1 MKLVFAFGHFSP
13 PSICD
18 SVLIQSLGEYRA
30 HDTKVMLLTD
40 DQFDRMNLMGILEKQ
55 EAIAGL
61 LPRDVELRMDVDWVP
76 NFLENESSDYESI
89 TVLYDAM
96 LPKSALRVMKKSSKV
111 PIEFVQINVGDADE
125 AYNQLR
131 YALYGGDFELFCKY
145 YGGNTNTRVEYF
157 NNMKD
162 RTKCLN

>member
-18 SVLIQSLGEYRA
+18 AVLIQSLGEYRA

-76 NFLENESSDYESI
+76 NFLENESTDYESI
-89 TVLYDAM
+89 TVLYDSM
-96 LPKSALRVMKKSSKV
+96 LPSAALKVMKKSSKV
-111 PIEFVQINVGDADE
+111 PIEFVQIDVGDADE
-125 AYNQLR
+125 AYNQIR
-131 YALYGGDFELFCKY
+131 YALYGGDFDLFCKY

-162 RTKCLN
+162 RTKCQN